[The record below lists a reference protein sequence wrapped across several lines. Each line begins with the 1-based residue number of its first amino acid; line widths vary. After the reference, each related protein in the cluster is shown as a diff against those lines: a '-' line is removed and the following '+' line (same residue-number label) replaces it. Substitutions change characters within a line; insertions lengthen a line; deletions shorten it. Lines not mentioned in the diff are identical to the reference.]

1 MNGLFGPYIEKWMH
15 FVTIKNMLLLAIG
28 SLIITDLGLSILML
42 LFPKSPFFKTLIWEV
57 ISPVELEV
65 VSIIGYVL
73 GIAVFI
79 LVTSGILYG
88 IFKIF
93 KGQVTYKQ
101 LVADLLLN
109 TCIAGWIHLIFVL
122 FAAPI
127 YLLLNL
133 QIRGG
138 AGGLSTIELINV
150 FIMAQ
155 LMSKQFSLSPWI
167 TGFLLYRIL
176 CLWHRWHYLVH
187 VSLNI
192 YVIEKLI
199 DAFRCLSTFLL
210 LYLF

>member
-15 FVTIKNMLLLAIG
+15 LITIKNMLLLAIG

-42 LFPKSPFFKTLIWEV
+42 LFPKSPFFKTLIWEI
-57 ISPVELEV
+57 ISPVEIEIV
-65 VSIIGYVL
+65 GIIGYVL
-73 GIAVFI
+73 GLAVFI

-88 IFKIF
+88 VFKVF

-101 LVADLLLN
+101 LVADLLLSS
-109 TCIAGWIHLIFVL
+109 CIASWIHLIFALV
-122 FAAPI
+122 AAPI

-167 TGFLLYRIL
+167 TGISFYIVSFIFGVGGIIL
-176 CLWHRWHYLVH
+176 SMSV
-187 VSLNI
+187 
-192 YVIEKLI
+192 
-199 DAFRCLSTFLL
+199 
-210 LYLF
+210 

>member
-1 MNGLFGPYIEKWMH
+1 MNGLFGPYIEKWMRYI
-15 FVTIKNMLLLAIG
+15 TIKNMLLLAVV
-28 SLIITDLGLSILML
+28 SAIITDLGLYILTL
-42 LFPKSPFFKTLIWEV
+42 IFPKSPFFKTFIWEV
-57 ISPVELEV
+57 IGPIELEAV
-65 VSIIGYVL
+65 PFIGYVL
-73 GIAVFI
+73 GIVAFV
-79 LVTSGILYG
+79 LVSSGILYG
-88 IFKIF
+88 IFKAF

-167 TGFLLYRIL
+167 TGISFYIVSFIFGVGGIIL
-176 CLWHRWHYLVH
+176 SM
-187 VSLNI
+187 SL
-192 YVIEKLI
+192 
-199 DAFRCLSTFLL
+199 
-210 LYLF
+210 

>member
-1 MNGLFGPYIEKWMH
+1 MNGMFGPYIEKWMR
-15 FVTIKNMLLLAIG
+15 FITVKNMLLLAVV
-28 SLIITDLGLSILML
+28 SAIITDLGLYILTL
-42 LFPKSPFFKTLIWEV
+42 IIPKSPFFKTFIWEV
-57 ISPVELEV
+57 IGPIELEAV
-65 VSIIGYVL
+65 PLIGYVL
-73 GIAVFI
+73 GIVAFV
-79 LVTSGILYG
+79 LVSSGILYG
-88 IFKIF
+88 IFKVF

-138 AGGLSTIELINV
+138 SGGLSTIELINV

-167 TGFLLYRIL
+167 TGISFYIVSFIFGVGGIIL
-176 CLWHRWHYLVH
+176 SM
-187 VSLNI
+187 SL
-192 YVIEKLI
+192 
-199 DAFRCLSTFLL
+199 
-210 LYLF
+210 

>member
-1 MNGLFGPYIEKWMH
+1 MNGFFGPYIEKWMH
-15 FVTIKNMLLLAIG
+15 LITIKNMLLLAIG

-42 LFPKSPFFKTLIWEV
+42 LFPKSPFFRTLIWEV

-88 IFKIF
+88 VFKVF

-101 LVADLLLN
+101 LVADLLLSS
-109 TCIAGWIHLIFVL
+109 CIASWIHLIFALV
-122 FAAPI
+122 AAPI
-127 YLLLNL
+127 YLLLDL
-133 QIRGG
+133 RIRGG
-138 AGGLSTIELINV
+138 TGGLSTIELINV

-167 TGFLLYRIL
+167 TGISFYIVSFIFGVGGIIL
-176 CLWHRWHYLVH
+176 SMSV
-187 VSLNI
+187 
-192 YVIEKLI
+192 
-199 DAFRCLSTFLL
+199 
-210 LYLF
+210 

>member
-88 IFKIF
+88 VFKVF

-101 LVADLLLN
+101 LVADLLLSS
-109 TCIAGWIHLIFVL
+109 CIGSWIHLIFVL
-122 FAAPI
+122 LAAPT
-127 YLLLNL
+127 YLFLDLHTK
-133 QIRGG
+133 GG
-138 AGGLSTIELINV
+138 SGGLSTIEIFNV
-150 FIMAQ
+150 IIMAH
-155 LMSKQFSLSPWI
+155 LMSKQFELSPWI
-167 TGFLLYRIL
+167 TGISFYIVSFVFGIGGIIL
-176 CLWHRWHYLVH
+176 SM
-187 VSLNI
+187 SL
-192 YVIEKLI
+192 
-199 DAFRCLSTFLL
+199 
-210 LYLF
+210 

>member
-15 FVTIKNMLLLAIG
+15 LITIKNMLLLAVI
-28 SLIITDLGLSILML
+28 SAIITDLGLSILML

-88 IFKIF
+88 VFKVF

-101 LVADLLLN
+101 LVADLLLSS
-109 TCIAGWIHLIFVL
+109 CIASWIHLIFALV
-122 FAAPI
+122 AAPI
-127 YLLLNL
+127 YLLLDL
-133 QIRGG
+133 RIRGG
-138 AGGLSTIELINV
+138 TGGLSTIELINV

-167 TGFLLYRIL
+167 TGISFYIVSFIFGVGGIIL
-176 CLWHRWHYLVH
+176 SMSV
-187 VSLNI
+187 
-192 YVIEKLI
+192 
-199 DAFRCLSTFLL
+199 
-210 LYLF
+210 

>member
-101 LVADLLLN
+101 LVADMLLN
-109 TCIAGWIHLIFVL
+109 SCITSWIHLIFVL

-127 YLLLNL
+127 YLFLDLHAK
-133 QIRGG
+133 GG
-138 AGGLSTIELINV
+138 SGGLSTIELINV

-155 LMSKQFSLSPWI
+155 LMSKQFGLSPWI
-167 TGFLLYRIL
+167 TGIAFYIVSFVFGIGGIIL
-176 CLWHRWHYLVH
+176 SM
-187 VSLNI
+187 SL
-192 YVIEKLI
+192 
-199 DAFRCLSTFLL
+199 
-210 LYLF
+210 